1 MNYNQYSYI
10 QTSIPQAEKELQ
22 ELGFRL
28 SSQQTNKENLA
39 EFINRIYFHNPDKDY
54 VFQSLIADS
63 KTDFAAFLQSSQEL
77 TDEIFYLLALQLLEF
92 IPHADF
98 TSSKSFVKEINF
110 PLTFDSDYFLLNLY
124 QLLATRTKNGM
135 TLIDRLVSQGFLSAD
150 NSYHYFNGKSL
161 ATFDTADV
169 IREIVYV
176 EAPLDSDKDGK
187 RDLIKL
193 NIIRPKTEELL
204 PVIMTAS
211 PYHQGI
217 NEKQSDQKLH
227 QMEGELPVKR
237 AGHIKVAEPDFQ
249 PLDTSLP
256 DLPTGPAQ
264 ESFSHISSYSLN
276 DYLLA
281 RGFANIYVSGIGTKD
296 SEGFMTSGDYAQI
309 ESFKAV
315 IDWLN
320 GRAAAYSSHKR
331 DRLVIADWTNGSV
344 ATTGKSYLGTMSTG
358 LATTG
363 VEGLKVIIAESAI
376 SSWYGYYRE
385 NGLICSPG
393 GYPGE
398 DLDVLTELTYS
409 RNLTAGDYLRNNS
422 HYQEMLKEQSEQIDR
437 ISGDYNQFWHNRNYL
452 PYAHKVKT
460 HVVYTHG
467 LQDWNVKPNHVY
479 DILNAL
485 PSHVE
490 KHAFLHQGEHVY
502 MHNWQSIDF
511 RESMNAL
518 LTKELLGLANGYQLP
533 AVIWQDNSQSH
544 TWKLLEH
551 FGSDQ
556 TVQFSL
562 GEDQQMID
570 NHYPAAEFKG
580 YSKDYHRFK
589 ADLFAKKANAITVDL
604 PIQEDLLI
612 NGQITLNI
620 RLKSSSSKGILSAQV
635 LDFGWKKRF
644 SDSPSIVELNSI
656 DNGQNFS
663 PESLRELPY
672 KKTPYR
678 VISKGVLNLQ
688 NRTDL
693 LKIEDII
700 PREWMT
706 VQFKLQASIYQLKKG
721 DTLRLILYTTDFEHT
736 IRDNSNYALT
746 VDLAKSSLD
755 IPHTSLAK

>member
-1 MNYNQYSYI
+1 MKYNQYSYI
-10 QTSIPQAEKELQ
+10 QTSSAQAEKELQ
-22 ELGFRL
+22 ELGFGIDRHK
-28 SSQQTNKENLA
+28 TNKENLA
-39 EFINRIYFHNPDKDY
+39 QFVSCLYFQNPDKNY
-54 VFQSLIADS
+54 VFKSLITDS
-63 KTDFAAFLQSSQEL
+63 ETDFAAFLQSSQEL
-77 TDEIFYLLALQLLEF
+77 TDHIFYMIALQLLEF
-92 IPHADF
+92 VPYVDF
-98 TSSKSFVKEINF
+98 TDSKSFVKEIHF
-110 PLTFDSDYFLLNLY
+110 PLTFDSDGFLLNLY

-135 TLIDRLVSQGFLSAD
+135 TLIDRLVSQSFLSAD

-176 EAPLDSDKDGK
+176 EAPIDTDKDGK
-187 RDLIKL
+187 LDLIKV
-193 NIIRPKTEELL
+193 NIIRPKTKERL

-217 NEKQSDQKLH
+217 NEKKSDQKLH
-227 QMEGELPVKR
+227 QMEGELTVKQ
-237 AGHIKVAEPDFQ
+237 AGSIKVSQHDFQ
-249 PLDTSLP
+249 PLETNLP
-256 DLPTGPAQ
+256 DLPTSPAQ
-264 ESFSHISSYSLN
+264 ESFSHISSYTLN
-276 DYLLA
+276 DYFLA
-281 RGFANIYVSGIGTKD
+281 RGFANIYVSGVGTKD
-296 SEGFMTSGDYAQI
+296 SDGFMTSGDYAQI

-320 GRAAAYSSHKR
+320 GRAAAYTNHNR
-331 DRLVIADWTNGSV
+331 DRLVTADWTNGLV
-344 ATTGKSYLGTMSTG
+344 ATSGKSYLGTMSTG

-363 VEGLKVIIAESAI
+363 VDGLKVIIAESAI

-385 NGLICSPG
+385 NGLVCSPG

-409 RNLTAGDYLRNNS
+409 RNLTAGDYLRNNA
-422 HYQEMLKEQSEQIDR
+422 HYQEMLKEQSQQIDR
-437 ISGDYNQFWHNRNYL
+437 TSGDYNQFWQDRNYL
-452 PYAHKVKT
+452 PYAHKVKA

-490 KHAFLHQGEHVY
+490 KHAFLHHGEHVY

-518 LTKELLGLANGYQLP
+518 LTKELLGYSNHFQLP
-533 AVIWQDNSQSH
+533 TIIWQNNSQPY
-544 TWKLLEH
+544 TWQNLTD
-551 FGSDQ
+551 FGSQ
-556 TVQFSL
+556 ETAHFPL
-562 GEDQQMID
+562 GQGKQLID
-570 NHYPAAEFKG
+570 NHYPAAEFKR
-580 YSKDYHRFK
+580 YSKDYHCFK
-589 ADLFAKKANAITVDL
+589 TDLFTKKTNEIVVDL
-604 PIQEDLLI
+604 PIEEDLLI
-612 NGQITLNI
+612 NGQITLNA
-620 RLKSSSSKGILSAQV
+620 RFKSSSNKGILSAQV
-635 LDFGWKKRF
+635 LDFGQKKRF
-644 SDSPSIVELNSI
+644 ADSPSVIELNSI

-663 PESLRELPY
+663 LEALRELPY

-678 VISKGVLNLQ
+678 VITKGILNLQ

-693 LKIEDII
+693 LKIEDIT

-721 DTLRLILYTTDFEHT
+721 DTLRVILYTTDFEHT

-746 VDLAKSSLD
+746 VDLAESSLD
-755 IPHTSLAK
+755 IPHTPLSK

>member
-1 MNYNQYSYI
+1 MKYNQYSYI
-10 QTSIPQAEKELQ
+10 ETALPQAEKELQ
-22 ELGFRL
+22 ELGFHL

-39 EFINRIYFHNPDKDY
+39 EFISQIYFHNPDKDY

-63 KTDFAAFLQSSQEL
+63 KTDFAAFLQSPQEL

-98 TSSKSFVKEINF
+98 TNSKSFVKEIKF
-110 PLTFDSDYFLLNLY
+110 PLTFDPEHFLLNLY

-161 ATFDTADV
+161 ATFDTADA

-176 EAPLDSDKDGK
+176 EAPIDTDKDGK
-187 RDLIKL
+187 LDLIKI
-193 NIIRPKTEELL
+193 NIIRPKSRELL

-217 NEKQSDQKLH
+217 NEKKSDQKLH
-227 QMEGELPVKR
+227 QMEGELTVKQ
-237 AGHIKVAEPDFQ
+237 AGPIKVTQSDFQ
-249 PLDTSLP
+249 PLKTSLP

-264 ESFSHISSYSLN
+264 ESFSHISSYTLN

-281 RGFANIYVSGIGTKD
+281 RGFANIYVSGVGTRD
-296 SEGFMTSGDYAQI
+296 SDGFMTSGDYAQI

-331 DRLVIADWTNGSV
+331 DQLVTADWTNGLV
-344 ATTGKSYLGTMSTG
+344 ATSGKSYLGTMSTG

-385 NGLICSPG
+385 NGLVCSPG

-409 RNLTAGDYLRNNS
+409 RNLTAGDYLRNNAR
-422 HYQEMLKEQSEQIDR
+422 YQEMLEEQSQQIDR
-437 ISGDYNQFWHNRNYL
+437 TSGDYNQFWQDRNYL
-452 PYAHKVKT
+452 PYAHKVKA

-479 DILNAL
+479 DILKAL
-485 PSHVE
+485 PSHIE
-490 KHAFLHQGEHVY
+490 KHAFLHHGEHVY

-518 LTKELLGLANGYQLP
+518 LTKELLSYPNHFQLP
-533 AVIWQDNSQSH
+533 AIIWQDNSQSH
-544 TWKLLEH
+544 TWQHLEH
-551 FGSDQ
+551 FGSSQ

-589 ADLFAKKANAITVDL
+589 ADLFTKKANEIVVDL
-604 PIQEDLLI
+604 PIEEDLLI
-612 NGQITLNI
+612 NGQITLNVK
-620 RLKSSSSKGILSAQV
+620 LKSSSNKGILSAQV
-635 LDFGWKKRF
+635 LDFGQKERF
-644 SDSPSIVELNSI
+644 ADSPSIVELNSI

-663 PESLRELPY
+663 LEALRELPY

-693 LKIEDII
+693 LKIEDIT

-706 VQFKLQASIYQLKKG
+706 VQFKLQASIYQLQKG
-721 DTLRLILYTTDFEHT
+721 DTLRVILYTTDFEHT

-746 VDLAKSSLD
+746 VDLAESSLD
-755 IPHTSLAK
+755 IPHTPLSK